1 VTAEI
6 FGPEILIVLFLL
18 VPAIAIW
25 VAIDASS
32 KPEWAFERAG
42 QNKTLWI
49 VLPLVGIFLC
59 GIVTIGVAIVWF
71 ASVRPKVVAAASGGY
86 PSA

>member
-1 VTAEI
+1 MTAVI
-6 FGPEILIVLFLL
+6 FGPELLIVLFLVIPVL
-18 VPAIAIW
+18 AIW
-25 VAIDASS
+25 VAIDASG
-32 KPEWAFERAG
+32 KPDWAFERVG

-59 GIVTIGVAIVWF
+59 GLLTIGAAIMWF
-71 ASVRPKVVAAASGGY
+71 ASVRPKVVAAAAGGY